1 MFHCF
6 FSNFTIHILLKY
18 FCYLCRL
25 RAYLTLMD
33 GSTTLPSSL
42 NSLVD
47 CTHEAQSI
55 TGYKAPSAKCIDMKL
70 ILTYTSVDG

>member
-1 MFHCF
+1 
-6 FSNFTIHILLKY
+6 
-18 FCYLCRL
+18 
-25 RAYLTLMD
+25 MD